1 MKKIFLLLL
10 FMPLRSFSTE
20 MAYSDYFKDFS
31 KEFSLPEISAETY
44 SRLSSYK
51 LDPKLFI
58 DFDKKPPDS
67 YNSSDILNSNVIF
80 NGERSRKYFIKFV
93 NDAILNKDVS
103 NAKTSESYKDSSGDY
118 FFEMKVK
125 GGNLLI
131 LEDMLISAP
140 EDMNAEISCSYTFN
154 SDHKGKIKLSDVF
167 CAG

>member
-1 MKKIFLLLL
+1 MNKLLLL
-10 FMPLRSFSTE
+10 ILIPLRSFSAE
-20 MAYSDYFKDFS
+20 MAYSEYFKDFS

-58 DFDKKPPDS
+58 DFDKTPPDS

-93 NDAILNKDVS
+93 NDVILNKDVS

-118 FFEMKVK
+118 SFEMKVK